1 MHLDIYKII
10 MERKYMLPPDKPC
23 ETRVGPQYQ
32 AQIPNIIASPF
43 QRQKR
48 SDNIIDNPTKKL
60 HK

>member
-1 MHLDIYKII
+1 